1 MNSGRA
7 MPIHSAAATDG
18 AYEPVSLSQLT
29 RDMARMN
36 DEAWREFHQ
45 RYFHRLYHYA
55 LKLHRGDHASA
66 EDSVQSGFLRAVR
79 NIKRFDDEEVFWSWL
94 TLLVRCAAAD
104 QGRSVTARN
113 RMLEA
118 LASSCTPTSS
128 KTINTNDTAFVFE
141 EVGVQEDARASSK
154 TINTNDTAFVL
165 LEEALLHLSVTDRKL
180 LDEKY
185 TRGST
190 NKELAEAHE
199 TTAKA
204 IECRLRR
211 IRKQLKSKIHA
222 LSKHITA

>member
-113 RMLEA
+113 RMLED
-118 LASSCTPTSS
+118 LASTCTPT
-128 KTINTNDTAFVFE
+128 
-141 EVGVQEDARASSK
+141 SSK